1 MMYVLLLRYD
11 SLQVNSHI
19 GSFEGGKMNKEI
31 VNIPVLPLRGVTI
44 FPEIV
49 MNFDVGREKSV
60 KALEAAMK
68 NDEVI
73 LVVAQKDADTDHP
86 KQEDLYSIGT
96 VAKIKQM
103 VKIGEG
109 QYKVIVKG
117 IIRAKILELNES
129 NYLAAEA
136 EVIKDTWDEED
147 VEQQALIRTIGEL
160 FEKYAQLN
168 PRITDEVLYG
178 ILSIKNSLEMV
189 DIIIG
194 HIVLEVERKQE
205 ILSCLDVKERLFKT
219 IKVLES
225 EVEILSMQKEIMDK
239 VKARIDQT
247 QKEYFLREQ
256 VKVIQE
262 QLGDKDGLLADIEK
276 YENKMKEIV
285 LPDEV
290 KEKLEREIRK
300 LRNMPSSSPDNGN
313 IRTYIETVLDLPWGK
328 QTEENMD
335 LKKAE
340 QILAKEH
347 YGLTK
352 IKERVMEYLAVR
364 KLSKE
369 VPSPIICL
377 VGPPGVGKTSIA
389 RSIAHATGRNYVR
402 ISLGG
407 VRDEAE
413 IRGHRRTYVG
423 AIPGRFIYGL
433 SEAKSN
439 NPLMLLDE
447 IDKMS
452 NDFKGDP
459 AAAILE
465 ILDSNQNSAF
475 KDHYLEVP
483 VDLSNVLF
491 VATANTLN
499 GIPRPLLDRMEII
512 EVGSYTVIE
521 KLEIAQ
527 KYLLPA
533 QLEKHHLT
541 KENLKLTK
549 ANLRYIIEHYTK
561 EAGVRGLERTLAS
574 ICRKVVREMVEKNVS
589 SVQVNMAKIKAYL
602 GPSFFE
608 YEEKNKSAEVGIV
621 RGLAWT
627 SVGGDTLSIEVNC
640 MKGKGQLELTGKMGD
655 VMKESAKAAVSFIR
669 SRAEALGIDEEFYKN
684 TDIHIHIPEGAVP
697 KDGPSAGITMA
708 TAMISALTGKK
719 VRADL
724 AMTGEI
730 TIRGRV
736 LPIGGLKEKLLAAK
750 RARMDTVIVPMQNK
764 RNVEELEACIT
775 EGLEIIFA
783 SEMDDVLQHVFAE

>member
-1 MMYVLLLRYD
+1 MTYGL
-11 SLQVNSHI
+11 I
-19 GSFEGGKMNKEI
+19 EGGTMSKERF
-31 VNIPVLPLRGVTI
+31 NIPVLPLRGVAI
-44 FPEIV
+44 FPEMI
-49 MNFDVGREKSV
+49 MHFDVGREKSV
-60 KALEAAMK
+60 KAIEIAMK
-68 NDEVI
+68 NDEMI
-73 LVVAQKDADTDHP
+73 LAVAQKDADIDEP
-86 KQEDLYSIGT
+86 KQDNLYSIGT
-96 VAKIKQM
+96 IAQIKQM

-109 QYKVIVKG
+109 QYKVLVKG
-117 IIRAKILELNES
+117 TIRARILKLEENDYVS
-129 NYLAAEA
+129 AEV
-136 EVIKDTWDEED
+136 EVIKDLLPDEN
-147 VEQQALIRTIGEL
+147 VEQEALVRTIGEL

-178 ILSIKNSLEMV
+178 ILNLKNSLEMM

-194 HIVLEVERKQE
+194 HIVLEVEKKQE
-205 ILSCLDVKERLFKT
+205 ILECIDIKERMFRT

-225 EVEILSMQKEIMDK
+225 EIEILAMQKEIMGK
-239 VKARIDQT
+239 VKARIDKS

-256 VKVIQE
+256 VKIIQE
-262 QLGDKDGLLADIEK
+262 QLGDKDGTLADIEK
-276 YENKMKEIV
+276 YEEKIKGLT
-285 LPDEV
+285 LPQEV
-290 KEKLEREIRK
+290 KEKLDREIRK
-300 LRNMPSSSPDNGN
+300 LRNIPSTSPDNGN
-313 IRTYIETVLDLPWGK
+313 IKTYIETVLDLPWNK
-328 QTEENMD
+328 ETEENLD
-335 LKKAE
+335 LKKAN
-340 QILAKEH
+340 QILSKEH

-352 IKERVMEYLAVR
+352 IKERVIEYLAVR
-364 KLSKE
+364 KLSKG
-369 VPSPIICL
+369 VPSPILCL

-389 RSIAHATGRNYVR
+389 KSIANATGRNYVR

-423 AIPGRFIYGL
+423 AIPGRFVYGL
-433 SEAKSN
+433 AEAKSK

-465 ILDSNQNSAF
+465 ILDSNQNNAF

-512 EVGSYTVIE
+512 EVGSYTVLE

-527 KYLLPA
+527 KYLLPQ

-541 KENLKLTK
+541 KENLKLSK
-549 ANLRYIIEHYTK
+549 VNLRYIIEHYTK
-561 EAGVRGLERTLAS
+561 EAGVRGLERIIATV
-574 ICRKVVREMVEKNVS
+574 CRKVAREIVENEVYT
-589 SVQVNMAKIKAYL
+589 VQINTAKIKEYL
-602 GPSFFE
+602 GASLYE
-608 YEEKNKSAEVGIV
+608 YEEKNKEAEVGIV

-640 MKGKGQLELTGKMGD
+640 MKGKGQLELTGKLGD
-655 VMKESAKAAVSFIR
+655 VMKESAKAAVSYIR
-669 SRAEALGIDEEFYKN
+669 SRAGELEIEEDFYLKQ
-684 TDIHIHIPEGAVP
+684 DIHIHIPEGAVP

-708 TAMISALTGKK
+708 SAMISALTGRK
-719 VRADL
+719 VRADI
-724 AMTGEI
+724 AMTGEV

-750 RARMDTVIVPMQNK
+750 RAKINTVIVPMQNR
-764 RNVEELEACIT
+764 RNVEELEANVT
-775 EGLEIIFA
+775 EGLEVIYA
-783 SEMDDVLQHVFAE
+783 SEMDDVLKHIFVK